1 MYLGVGNGNLLQYSC
16 LENPMDRGAWWATVQ
31 RVTQSRTRL
40 KQLSTRW
47 CLYFHLFAFNLYI
60 SLREGNGNPLQYSCL
75 ENPMDREAWYTTV
88 HGIAKSR
95 TRLSDFTF
103 TFHFSLSCIGEGN
116 GNPLQYSC
124 LGNPMDRGAWWAT
137 VHRVTKSWTR
147 LKQLSTRWCIYLH
160 LFAFNLYV
168 SLYLKWISWAS
179 LVVQWWWGEVHLPVQ
194 ETKVFV
200 PGLGGFC
207 MPWSSW
213 ACAPQ
218 LLRLCFR
225 APEPQLLS
233 PQLLKP
239 ARSGAS
245 GPQWDRTPQWEACT
259 PQLEGG
265 PALYNWRK
273 DWAVARTWYSQ
284 K

>member
-1 MYLGVGNGNLLQYSC
+1 MATHSSILAWRIPRTEEPGGLQSI
-16 LENPMDRGAWWATVQ
+16 GSQ
-31 RVTQSRTRL
+31 RVGHSW
-40 KQLSTRW
+40 S
-47 CLYFHLFAFNLYI
+47 NLAQDDVSI
-60 SLREGNGNPLQYSCL
+60 S
-75 ENPMDREAWYTTV
+75 
-88 HGIAKSR
+88 
-95 TRLSDFTF
+95 
-103 TFHFSLSCIGEGN
+103 
-116 GNPLQYSC
+116 
-124 LGNPMDRGAWWAT
+124 
-137 VHRVTKSWTR
+137 
-147 LKQLSTRWCIYLH
+147 IYL
-160 LFAFNLYV
+160 LSLYNV

-179 LVVQWWWGEVHLPVQ
+179 LVVQCWWGAGHLPVQ

-245 GPQWDRTPQWEACT
+245 GPQWDRPPQWEACM

-265 PALYNWRK
+265 PALCNWRK
-273 DWAVARTWYSQ
+273 DWAVVRAWYSQ